1 MAVWS
6 DWYPDLLPH
15 LPGCPEPIVDH
26 ELRRASQV
34 FFEGSRAWKK
44 TLEAIRVRSGEDTVE
59 IDSGDASINI
69 IRIEQAWYDGKPIDV
84 FTPEEMSESF
94 ANDWHD
100 HAGTPMAIVQFEPGV
115 VRLYP
120 LPNSNASIG
129 LVVEASVKPS
139 NASKGIPENLRVKFF
154 DSITSGA
161 KARLMI
167 YPNKSWTNFELGM
180 AMGSVFESDINKA
193 RLNASLSYGRGRI
206 KSRPRW
212 C

>member
-6 DWYPDLLPH
+6 DWYPDILPH
-15 LPGCPEPIVDH
+15 LPGCPVPIVDH

-34 FFEGSRAWKK
+34 FFEGSRAWKMK
-44 TLEAIRVRSGEDTVE
+44 LDAIQVRSNEEIVE
-59 IDSGDASINI
+59 IDTGDASTNI
-69 IRIEQAWYDGKPIDV
+69 VRIEHAWYDGNPIDV
-84 FTPEEMSESF
+84 LTPEQMFDSF
-94 ANDWHD
+94 SGDWHN
-100 HAGTPMAIVQFEPGV
+100 HTGIPVAIVQFEPGV

-139 NASKGIPENLRVKFF
+139 NSSKGIPENLRIKFF
-154 DSITSGA
+154 EPIAAGA
-161 KARLMI
+161 KARLMN
-167 YPNKSWTNFELGM
+167 YPNQAWTNFELGM
-180 AMGSVFESDINKA
+180 ALSSVFDSEINKA

-206 KSRPRW
+206 VSHPRW